1 MSISGR
7 PRTRRWGLGL
17 GVVAVLV
24 SSLAV
29 AADEK
34 SRTIDAGGLTFE
46 VPAAWTS
53 SKPSNAMRKA
63 QLTIKPVEGD
73 SEPAE
78 LVVTSFPGGAGGVK
92 ANLDRWQK
100 QFRDA
105 DDSPPK
111 IETKTVPGKNVEVVR
126 AEVAG
131 RYVAALFPGSPQS
144 NNKPNFRLLGAIV
157 EAGDTTYFIKL
168 VGPEKT
174 MLDARPAFDTLLGT
188 IKAERK

>member
-1 MSISGR
+1 MSMSGR
-7 PRTRRWGLGL
+7 TTASGLRLGL
-17 GVVAVLV
+17 GTVAVLV

-29 AADEK
+29 AADEA
-34 SRTIDAGGLTFE
+34 RTIDAGGVTFA
-46 VPAAWTS
+46 VPAAWKS

-63 QLTIKPVEGD
+63 QLTVAPAEGD

-92 ANLDRWQK
+92 ANLERWQK
-100 QFRDA
+100 QFRDG
-105 DDSPPK
+105 DDNPPK
-111 IETKTVPGKNVEVVR
+111 VESKSVPGKNVEVVR

-131 RYVAALFPGSPQS
+131 RYVAAVFPGSPQS
-144 NNKPNFRLLGAIV
+144 HNKPNFRLLGAIV
-157 EAGDTTYFIKL
+157 EAGDTTFFLKL

-174 MLDARPAFDTLLGT
+174 MLAARPAFDTLLGT